1 MRASWRDA
9 VNDIDGCLHVKGEVI
24 MATTK
29 TTEKTTAKV
38 QAKPV
43 ETKATET
50 KATEKPAEVKAEQLE
65 LDVAAT
71 EPKTIAGNVEKAAEK
86 VAEKAAEK
94 ATAAKKAVGAK
105 KTAVKKEV
113 AKKTAA
119 AKKTASAK
127 KTAAAEKKETVK
139 AEKKEAVKASVHVEF
154 SGKSITNDEL
164 VQIAKDIWKYDL
176 KKKVSD
182 FKTVDIYV
190 KPEESMAY
198 YVING
203 EVKGSFF
210 I

>member
-1 MRASWRDA
+1 
-9 VNDIDGCLHVKGEVI
+9 

-29 TTEKTTAKV
+29 ATEKTTAKV

-43 ETKATET
+43 EAKITET
-50 KATEKPAEVKAEQLE
+50 KATEKPAEVKAEQLK
-65 LDVAAT
+65 LDVTAESKKVA
-71 EPKTIAGNVEKAAEK
+71 ENVEKAAEK
-86 VAEKAAEK
+86 AVEKVAEK

-105 KTAVKKEV
+105 K
-113 AKKTAA
+113 AA
-119 AKKTASAK
+119 AKKTVAAK
-127 KTAAAEKKETVK
+127 KATTAKKAEEEKKTEKKEVVK
-139 AEKKEAVKASVHVEF
+139 AAIHVEF

-176 KKKVSD
+176 KRKVSD

>member
-1 MRASWRDA
+1 
-9 VNDIDGCLHVKGEVI
+9 

-29 TTEKTTAKV
+29 ATEKTTAKG

-65 LDVAAT
+65 LDVAA
-71 EPKTIAGNVEKAAEK
+71 EPKKAAETVEKAAEK
-86 VAEKAAEK
+86 AVEKVAEK

-105 KTAVKKEV
+105 KAAVKKEV
-113 AKKTAA
+113 AKKTAT
-119 AKKTASAK
+119 AKKAAATKKVEPVEK
-127 KTAAAEKKETVK
+127 KT
-139 AEKKEAVKASVHVEF
+139 EKKEAVKATVHVQF

-164 VQIAKDIWKYDL
+164 VQIAKDVWKYDL
-176 KKKVSD
+176 KKKAGD

-190 KPEESMAY
+190 KPEESMVY
-198 YVING
+198 CVVNG
-203 EVKGSFF
+203 EEQIKFS